1 MEEVWEEDGEEQPE
15 SEVREA
21 CDDLERN
28 EKETLFDMTIYEM
41 QELLQMLGRRLPS
54 EEESRERSRGSKIRD
69 NDLRGCSYS

>member
-41 QELLQMLGRRLPS
+41 QELLQMLGRRLPG
-54 EEESRERSRGSKIRD
+54 EEESRKRSR
-69 NDLRGCSYS
+69 